1 MWQRSSDNRWCERVA
16 VKPGGKREKLITA
29 KTKAELNR
37 KLSDLR
43 TYQDH
48 GRTFAECAQAW
59 EDAHS
64 ATIEHKTV
72 QSYRSHVKRSIEHF
86 SGKYIKDITPDE
98 VQAYIEKLASMR
110 FARETVGRALGVLSQ
125 IFNHEILQP
134 DASIRFNP
142 CAAVRVPKNLPKKR
156 REPPTEDQLIRVSP
170 DSEGGLFAY
179 FLLYTGLRRG
189 ELLALRWE
197 DIDFENHVITVRQ
210 AVAYPGNQPTVKTPK
225 TEAGKR
231 QVALLSVL
239 EDVLAKIPK
248 QSQKGYVFG
257 GKKPLT
263 ASEIRIHWLNWCKSV
278 GLAEAEV
285 EQYKAKNNRI
295 YTKTKWRPLV
305 TPHQFRHEYAS
316 MLEDAGISEFD
327 AQHQLGHSSI
337 TITKDIYTHIRE
349 KKSGKNVTDKLNA
362 YIKQKN
368 KKEVNQ

>member
-1 MWQRSSDNRWCERVA
+1 MWQRSSDNRWCERITIN
-16 VKPGGKREKLITA
+16 GKKKLITA
-29 KTKAELNR
+29 KTKTELNR
-37 KLSDLR
+37 KLKDAA
-43 TYQDH
+43 TYIEH
-48 GRTFAECAQAW
+48 GRTFAECAQAR

-64 ATIEHKTV
+64 ATIEHKTL
-72 QSYRSHVKRSIEHF
+72 QTYRPHVIRATAQFE
-86 SGKYIKDITPDE
+86 GRYIKDITPDE
-98 VQAYIEKLASMR
+98 VQAYIEKLSKMR
-110 FARETVGRALGVLSQ
+110 FARDTVGRALGVLNM
-125 IFNHEILQP
+125 IFDFEIIQP

-142 CAAVRVPKNLPKKR
+142 CAACKVPKGLPKKR

-170 DSEGGLFAY
+170 DSEGGLFAF

-189 ELLALRWE
+189 ELLALKWE

-210 AVAYPGNQPTVKTPK
+210 AVAYPGNQPTVKAPK

-231 QVALLSVL
+231 QVALLKVL
-239 EDVLAKIPK
+239 EDVLPRDKH
-248 QSQKGYVFG
+248 GYVFG

-285 EQYKAKNNRI
+285 ESYRAKNNRV

-316 MLEDAGISEFD
+316 MLEDAGITEFD

-337 TITKDIYTHIRE
+337 TITKDIYTHLRE
-349 KKSGKNVTDKLNA
+349 KKSGRNVTDKLNA
-362 YIKQKN
+362 YIEEKN

>member
-1 MWQRSSDNRWCERVA
+1 MWQRKSDNRWCERITIN
-16 VKPGGKREKLITA
+16 GKKKLITA
-29 KTKAELNR
+29 KTKAELSR
-37 KLSDLR
+37 KLKDAA
-43 TYQDH
+43 TYIEH
-48 GRTFAECAQAW
+48 GRTFTESAQAW

-72 QSYRSHVKRSIEHF
+72 QSYRSHVKRAITHF
-86 SGKYIKDITPDE
+86 DGKYTKDITPDE

-125 IFNHEILQP
+125 IFNYEILQP

-142 CAAVRVPKNLPKKR
+142 CSAVRVPKNLPKKR

-170 DSEGGLFAY
+170 DSEGGLFAF

-231 QVALLSVL
+231 QVALLAVL

-285 EQYKAKNNRI
+285 EQHRARNNRV

-316 MLEDAGISEFD
+316 MLEDAGITEFD

-349 KKSGKNVTDKLNA
+349 RKSGKNVTDKLNE
-362 YIKQKN
+362 YIAQKN

>member
-1 MWQRSSDNRWCERVA
+1 MWQRSSDNRWCERITINGR
-16 VKPGGKREKLITA
+16 KKLITA
-29 KTKAELNR
+29 KTKTELNR
-37 KLSDLR
+37 KLKDAA
-43 TYQDH
+43 TYIEH
-48 GRTFAECAQAW
+48 GRTFKECAQAW

-72 QSYRSHVKRSIEHF
+72 QSYRSHVKRAITHF
-86 SGKYIKDITPDE
+86 EEKYIKDITPDE
-98 VQAYIEKLASMR
+98 IQAYIEKLASMR

-142 CAAVRVPKNLPKKR
+142 CAAVRIPKNLPKKR

-170 DSEGGLFAY
+170 DTEGGLFAF

-210 AVAYPGNQPTVKTPK
+210 AVAYPGNQPTVKAPK

-257 GKKPLT
+257 NEKPLT
-263 ASEIRIHWLNWCKSV
+263 ATQFRKQWISWCRSV
-278 GLAEAEV
+278 GLAEG
-285 EQYKAKNNRI
+285 KTTTFKGKNGHT
-295 YTKTKWRPLV
+295 YSHTEWHPLV

-316 MLEDAGISEFD
+316 MLEDAGIGEFE
-327 AQHQLGHSSI
+327 AKNQLGHSSI
-337 TITKDIYTHIRE
+337 MVTKDIYTHLRE
-349 KKSGKNVTDKLNA
+349 RKAGKNVADKLNA
-362 YIKQKN
+362 YIEQKG
-368 KKEVNQ
+368 K